1 MLEKPSKYR
10 AAFFAGI
17 AIGLVSSIPGL
28 NLINCCCC
36 AGIILGG
43 VLAVYLYKKDLEPGM
58 PPLEASDGVILGV
71 MAGVVGAFV
80 AVLFDLI
87 LFAIMGPVAMEFVQE
102 IVDRVIENM
111 EESGSIPPDVAD
123 QIRDQLEESF
133 AESKTFVGILSNL
146 FFTLIIYPI
155 FALMGGLIGYAIWR
169 QKKTMDQTPAPS
181 QPIS

>member
-10 AAFFAGI
+10 AALFGGV

-43 VLAVYLYKKDLEPGM
+43 VLSVYLYNRDMIEGM

-71 MAGVVGAFV
+71 MAGVVGAFTS
-80 AVLFDLI
+80 VLFDLI
-87 LFAIMGPVAMEFVQE
+87 LLAAMGPVAAEFIQSLME
-102 IVDRVIENM
+102 RVLKNL
-111 EESGSIPPDVAD
+111 EESGMLPAEAVD
-123 QIRDQLEESF
+123 QIRDQLEDSLSQTTS
-133 AESKTFVGILSNL
+133 ARGILGNL
-146 FFTLIIYPI
+146 FFSLVLYPI
-155 FALMGGLIGYAIWR
+155 FSLLGGLIGYAIFR
-169 QKKTMDQTPAPS
+169 PKKRFDEPQPM